1 MVDILLTDDNIYYTK
16 TLINS
21 ISEKN
26 KCTRVFAIA
35 TNGKE
40 VLEKIEQNKIDI
52 ILLDI
57 EMPQYNGFEVLNI
70 LSQRYRDYYRNS
82 VIVMSN
88 YYNNYSKFQNNPCV
102 YSCANKINGIDNI
115 LNEIQKLV
123 EIKEKDKYQRNL
135 KKDVMKELA
144 ELNYNFKYNGTKY
157 LIESIML
164 IWNRQDID
172 NINLKRDIFPVVAKN
187 NNKTISNVKINI
199 NYANEMMFYDCPQYK
214 LDQYFGYKVISKPK
228 VKFVIS
234 TILQKLYINK

>member
-115 LNEIQKLV
+115 LNEIQ
-123 EIKEKDKYQRNL
+123 N
-135 KKDVMKELA
+135 
-144 ELNYNFKYNGTKY
+144 
-157 LIESIML
+157 
-164 IWNRQDID
+164 
-172 NINLKRDIFPVVAKN
+172 
-187 NNKTISNVKINI
+187 
-199 NYANEMMFYDCPQYK
+199 
-214 LDQYFGYKVISKPK
+214 
-228 VKFVIS
+228 
-234 TILQKLYINK
+234 